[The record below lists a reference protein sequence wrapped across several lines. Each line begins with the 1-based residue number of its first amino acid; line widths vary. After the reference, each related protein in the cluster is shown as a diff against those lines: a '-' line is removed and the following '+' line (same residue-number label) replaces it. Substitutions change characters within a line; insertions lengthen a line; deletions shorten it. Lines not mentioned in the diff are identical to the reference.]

1 MLRRSHPHRGWY
13 QPGEWVMAWKEGNGQ
28 STGFWQGPMKVVV
41 HENQQT
47 VWVTMSSKLYRCAP
61 EHVRP
66 VTAAEAKDILQRPNE
81 PTISEIAQQLPSE
94 VSGALTRYVDLS
106 MPVEIPS
113 NSPITNNQP
122 TEDNNP
128 NNSSNEDQPDN
139 EPEIPSSNATER
151 EMANN
156 DGIPMEEDPKDIPVP
171 DDDDDLIC
179 EGLHSIDAEVN
190 VLEETTGDLAW
201 RAEILVTDSDIQ
213 SWRDADF
220 PEEMS
225 FLVSAAK
232 RQRSEV
238 KLSELS
244 PSEKAEFAARQGNRG
259 VQLA

>member
-1 MLRRSHPHRGWY
+1 MLVLGKHTRLPGSVSSDNLLPAHMLVESEHAQGVKFRQQLAFRETARRAFHSADNDAVLRRAMLRRSHPHRGWY

-28 STGFWQGPMKVVV
+28 NTGFWQGPMKVVV

-106 MPVEIPS
+106 MPVEIPP
-113 NSPITNNQP
+113 NPPVTTNQP
-122 TEDNNP
+122 NEDNNP

-151 EMANN
+151 EMTNN
-156 DGIPMEEDPKDIPVP
+156 EGIPMSEDPKDIPVP

-190 VLEETTGDLAW
+190 VLEATT
-201 RAEILVTDSDIQ
+201 
-213 SWRDADF
+213 
-220 PEEMS
+220 
-225 FLVSAAK
+225 
-232 RQRSEV
+232 
-238 KLSELS
+238 
-244 PSEKAEFAARQGNRG
+244 
-259 VQLA
+259 